1 MNWGYKLMFAFIA
14 FAGMMLY
21 LVFRSFG
28 TNFELVEKDYYKNE
42 LAYQQVIDGT
52 DRAYMLRSLPEL
64 FQSGPGITLRM
75 PAEMK
80 NKKLTGSVW
89 FYCAYDSKK
98 DKKFTL
104 ETDSNGIQ
112 VFNNAPSAGTY
123 KVKIEWN
130 NGDENFYVEKS
141 ITIQ

>member
-14 FAGMMLY
+14 FAGMMIY

-42 LAYQQVIDGT
+42 LAYQQIIDGS
-52 DRAYMLRSLPEL
+52 DRAYTLSSLPEL
-64 FQSGPGITLRM
+64 IQSESGILLRM

-98 DKKFTL
+98 DRKFSL
-104 ETDSNGIQ
+104 ETDSNGVQ
-112 VFNNAPSAGTY
+112 TFSNRPTAGTY
-123 KVKIEWN
+123 RVKIDWN
-130 NGDENFYVEKS
+130 NSNESFHVEKS
-141 ITIQ
+141 ITIL